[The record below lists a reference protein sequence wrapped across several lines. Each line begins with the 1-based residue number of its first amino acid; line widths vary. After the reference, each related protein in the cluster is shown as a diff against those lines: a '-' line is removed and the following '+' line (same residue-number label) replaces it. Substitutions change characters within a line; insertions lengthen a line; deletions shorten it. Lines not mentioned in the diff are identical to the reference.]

1 MSLATLETTNAR
13 AAQLSFEGRAFLGG
27 GYTPTQSGETFT
39 KHSPID
45 GRVLAEVARCG
56 ADEIDQAVR
65 LARQAFE
72 DKRWSGQTPRH
83 RKAVLLRF
91 ADLIEQNQQELAL
104 LETLDM
110 GKPISDA
117 ESVDLRLLVQCM
129 RWYAEALDKVYDE
142 LAPVGDGAI
151 GMIVREPIGVV
162 GAIIPWNFPLML
174 AGWKMGP
181 ALGMGNSLILKPA
194 EQSPLSA
201 LRLAALALEAGLPEG
216 VLQVVPGY
224 GEEAGQALALH
235 NDVDAISF
243 TGSGEVGKLIL
254 QYAGQSNMKHVSL
267 ECGGKSPNIVF
278 ADVKDLDEAATQAA
292 WGIFFNQ
299 GEVCSAG
306 SRLLAHESV
315 REALVERVEG
325 VARTMQVGNPLDPE
339 TRIGAMVSAEQSQR
353 VLDYIKIGCQEGAE
367 LRMGGA
373 PVPVEEGGCYIPPT
387 IFEKVQST
395 MRIAREEIFG
405 PVLSVLSFQDETE
418 AIALANDTTYG
429 LGAAVW
435 TSDINTAF
443 RVGKAMRS
451 GSVWIN
457 AYDKGDIATPFGGY
471 KQSGI
476 GRDKSLHALDKYSQI
491 KTLWVEL
498 AQ

>member
-1 MSLATLETTNAR
+1 MSLATLEATKAR
-13 AAQLSFEGRAFLGG
+13 VADLSFEGRAFLGA
-27 GYTPTQSGETFT
+27 GYQPTQSGETFT
-39 KHSPID
+39 KRSPID

-56 ADEIDQAVR
+56 AAEVDTAVAT
-65 LARQAFE
+65 ARQAFE
-72 DKRWSGQTPRH
+72 DRRWSGLAPRE
-83 RKAVLLRF
+83 RKQILLRF
-91 ADLIEQNQQELAL
+91 ADLIERNSEELAL

-110 GKPISDA
+110 GKPIHDA
-117 ESVDLRLLVQCM
+117 ESVDLRLLVLCM
-129 RWYAEALDKVYDE
+129 RWYAEALDKIYDE
-142 LAPVGDGAI
+142 LAPVGDGSI

-194 EQSPLSA
+194 EQSPLSS
-201 LRLAALALEAGLPEG
+201 LRLAALALEAGIPEG
-216 VLQVVPGY
+216 VLQVVPGF
-224 GEEAGQALALH
+224 GEEAGRALALH
-235 NDVDAISF
+235 GDVDAISF

-278 ADVKDLDEAATQAA
+278 ADVKDLDEAAEQAA
-292 WGIFFNQ
+292 WGVFFNQ

-315 REALVERVEG
+315 REELVERVEG
-325 VARTMQVGNPLDPE
+325 VARTMRVGNPLDPE
-339 TRIGAMVSAEQSQR
+339 TRVGAMVSDEQSTR
-353 VLDYIKIGCQEGAE
+353 VLDYIKIGAQEGAS
-367 LRMGGA
+367 LRMGG
-373 PVPVEEGGCYIPPT
+373 VPVEVERGGCYIPPT
-387 IFEKVQST
+387 IFDNVRGE
-395 MRIAREEIFG
+395 MRIAQEEIFG
-405 PVLSVLSFQDETE
+405 PVLSVLSFQDEAE
-418 AIALANDTTYG
+418 AIRLANNTSYG

-435 TSDINTAF
+435 TRDINTAF

-457 AYDKGDIATPFGGY
+457 AYDKGDISTPFGGY

-476 GRDKSLHALDKYSQI
+476 GRDKSLHALDKYSQV

-498 AQ
+498 SQ

>member
-1 MSLATLETTNAR
+1 MSLATLEATKAR
-13 AAQLSFEGRAFLGG
+13 VAGLSFEGRAFLGA
-27 GYTPTQSGETFT
+27 GYQPTRSGETFT
-39 KHSPID
+39 KCSPID

-56 ADEIDQAVR
+56 EAEVDKAVAT
-65 LARQAFE
+65 ARQAFE
-72 DKRWSGQTPRH
+72 DRRWSGLTPRA
-83 RKAVLLRF
+83 RKQILLRF
-91 ADLIEQNQQELAL
+91 ADLIESNAEELAL

-110 GKPISDA
+110 GKPIADA
-117 ESVDLRLLVQCM
+117 ESVDLRLLVLCM
-129 RWYAEALDKVYDE
+129 RWYAEALDKIYDE

-194 EQSPLSA
+194 EQSPLST
-201 LRLAALALEAGLPEG
+201 LRLAALALEAGIPEG
-216 VLQVVPGY
+216 VLQVVPGF
-224 GEEAGQALALH
+224 GEEAGRALALH
-235 NDVDAISF
+235 SDVDAISF

-278 ADVKDLDEAATQAA
+278 ADVKDLDEAAEQAA
-292 WGIFFNQ
+292 WGVFFNQ

-315 REALVERVEG
+315 REELVERVEA
-325 VARTMQVGNPLDPE
+325 VAGTMRVGNPLDPE
-339 TRIGAMVSAEQSQR
+339 TRVGAMVSDEQSAR
-353 VLDYIKIGCQEGAE
+353 VLDYIKIGKQEGAS

-373 PVPVEEGGCYIPPT
+373 PVEVERGGCYIPPT
-387 IFEKVQST
+387 IFDGVKGD
-395 MRIAREEIFG
+395 MRIAQEEIFG
-405 PVLSVLSFQDETE
+405 PVLSVLSFQDEAE
-418 AIALANDTTYG
+418 AIQLANNTTYG

-435 TSDINTAF
+435 TRDINTAF

-457 AYDKGDIATPFGGY
+457 AYDTGDISTPFGGY

-476 GRDKSLHALDKYSQI
+476 GRDKSLHALDKYSQV
-491 KTLWVEL
+491 KTLWVAL
-498 AQ
+498 G

>member
-1 MSLATLETTNAR
+1 MSLATLEATKAR
-13 AAQLSFEGRAFLGG
+13 VADLSFEGRAFLGA
-27 GYTPTQSGETFT
+27 GYQPTQSGETFT
-39 KHSPID
+39 KRSPID

-56 ADEIDQAVR
+56 AAEVDTAVAT
-65 LARQAFE
+65 ARQAFE
-72 DKRWSGQTPRH
+72 DRRWSGLAPRE
-83 RKAVLLRF
+83 RKQILLRF
-91 ADLIEQNQQELAL
+91 ADLIERNSEELAL

-110 GKPISDA
+110 GKPIHDA
-117 ESVDLRLLVQCM
+117 ESVDLRLLVLCM
-129 RWYAEALDKVYDE
+129 RWYAEALDKIYDE
-142 LAPVGDGAI
+142 LAPVGDGSI

-194 EQSPLSA
+194 EQSPLSS
-201 LRLAALALEAGLPEG
+201 LRLAALALEAGIPEG
-216 VLQVVPGY
+216 VLQVVPGF
-224 GEEAGQALALH
+224 GEEAGRALALH
-235 NDVDAISF
+235 GDVDAISF

-278 ADVKDLDEAATQAA
+278 ADVKDLDEAAEQAA
-292 WGIFFNQ
+292 WGVFFNQ

-315 REALVERVEG
+315 REELVERVEG
-325 VARTMQVGNPLDPE
+325 VARTMRVGNPLDPE
-339 TRIGAMVSAEQSQR
+339 TRVGAMVSDEQSTR
-353 VLDYIKIGCQEGAE
+353 VLDYIKIGAQEGAS

-373 PVPVEEGGCYIPPT
+373 PVEVERGGCYIPPT
-387 IFEKVQST
+387 IFDNVRGE
-395 MRIAREEIFG
+395 MRIAQEEIFG
-405 PVLSVLSFQDETE
+405 PVLSVLSFQDEAE
-418 AIALANDTTYG
+418 AIRLANNTSYG

-435 TSDINTAF
+435 TRDINTAF

-457 AYDKGDIATPFGGY
+457 AYDKGDISTPFGGY

-476 GRDKSLHALDKYSQI
+476 GRDKSLHALDKYSQV

-498 AQ
+498 SQ

>member
-1 MSLATLETTNAR
+1 MSLATLEATKAR
-13 AAQLSFEGRAFLGG
+13 VADLSFEGRAFLGA
-27 GYTPTQSGETFT
+27 GYQPTQSGETFT

-56 ADEIDQAVR
+56 AAEVDTAVAT
-65 LARQAFE
+65 ARQAFE
-72 DKRWSGQTPRH
+72 DRRWSGLAPRE
-83 RKAVLLRF
+83 RKQILLRF
-91 ADLIEQNQQELAL
+91 ADLIERNSEELAL

-110 GKPISDA
+110 GKPIHDA
-117 ESVDLRLLVQCM
+117 ESVDLRLLVLCM
-129 RWYAEALDKVYDE
+129 RWYAEALDKIYDE
-142 LAPVGDGAI
+142 LAPVGDGSI

-194 EQSPLSA
+194 EQSPLSS
-201 LRLAALALEAGLPEG
+201 LRLAALALEAGIPEG
-216 VLQVVPGY
+216 VLQVVPGF
-224 GEEAGQALALH
+224 GEEAGRALALH
-235 NDVDAISF
+235 GDVDAISF

-278 ADVKDLDEAATQAA
+278 ADVKDLDEAAEQAA
-292 WGIFFNQ
+292 WGVFFNQ

-315 REALVERVEG
+315 REELVERVEG
-325 VARTMQVGNPLDPE
+325 VARTMRVGNPLDPE
-339 TRIGAMVSAEQSQR
+339 TRVGAMVSDEQSTR
-353 VLDYIKIGCQEGAE
+353 VLDYIKIGAQEGAS
-367 LRMGGA
+367 LRMGG
-373 PVPVEEGGCYIPPT
+373 VPVEVERGGCYIPPT
-387 IFEKVQST
+387 IFDNVRGE
-395 MRIAREEIFG
+395 MRIAQEEIFG
-405 PVLSVLSFQDETE
+405 PVLSVLSFQDEAE
-418 AIALANDTTYG
+418 AIRLANNTSYG

-435 TSDINTAF
+435 TRDINTAF

-457 AYDKGDIATPFGGY
+457 AYDKGDISTPFGGY

-476 GRDKSLHALDKYSQI
+476 GRDKSLHALDKYSQV

-498 AQ
+498 SQ